1 MLGEEIVLGR
11 RTAPSRVLFGPHV
24 THLADPHRPRAL
36 GPDHV
41 AHYRARA
48 AGGTGVVVTEV
59 ASVVPED
66 HPYEDA
72 PLAPLGGDGWAAI
85 ADACRPYGTV
95 VLAGLGH
102 AGGQGSSAYTRGPL
116 WAPSAVPDP
125 ASGEVPASLSPWGIS
140 EIVAE
145 FASAAALAVE
155 AGCDGVEIQAG
166 QHALLRQFL
175 SGLTNQRDD
184 VYGDDRALLL
194 VEVVRAVRSAIG
206 SRVLGLRLTVDELA
220 PWAGITPSSARA
232 VVERV
237 ADLVDLVVPVRGS
250 ALTVGAT
257 RPDAHTEPGFL
268 RDVCSSVRVP
278 GVATVL
284 AGSVVDVPFAADV
297 LASGDADL
305 VEMTRAQLADADLV
319 AAVRAGSAPR
329 PCVLTNQQCRVR
341 DVRNPR
347 ISCTVAAPEVPE
359 RVVGRS
365 VSPVV
370 VIGAGPAG
378 LEAARTL
385 ARAGCPVHLVERAST
400 VGGLLPLVAGLP
412 GRERFARLVDW
423 YVDEL
428 AALGVPISLGVAAGS
443 GVLQRGGHPR
453 HEAERELP
461 RRRPNTRVERQEI
474 THDLESGRAVLA
486 CGGVDRPGRG
496 TPIAAALRDGVPPGP
511 VVIEDPVGDG
521 AAVAL
526 AELLAAEGREVSI
539 VAPGLL
545 IGPGLA
551 RTGDLVD
558 AQARLARAGV
568 RRVTESSVTGWSDGV
583 VSVADVVTGAVSSLP
598 AAVLV
603 DAGPRRAPS
612 FAAGPGLIAVGDAVA
627 PRTVAE
633 AIREGRAAARE
644 LLA

>member
-24 THLADPHRPRAL
+24 THLADPRHPRAL
-36 GPDHV
+36 GDDHV
-41 AHYRARA
+41 EHYRARA
-48 AGGTGVVVTEV
+48 AGGAGVVVTEV

-72 PLAPLGGDGWAAI
+72 PLASSCPAGWRAVV
-85 ADACRPYGTV
+85 DACRPFGTV

-125 ASGEVPASLSPWGIS
+125 ASGEVPAVLPAAG
-140 EIVAE
+140 VAAVVAG
-145 FASAAALAVE
+145 FAAGASAAVE

-175 SGLTNQRDD
+175 SGLTNHR
-184 VYGDDRALLL
+184 GDAHGADRALLL
-194 VEVVRAVRSAIG
+194 VEVLAAVRSAVG
-206 SRVLGLRLTVDELA
+206 PDAVVGLRLTVDEVA

-232 VVERV
+232 AVARV

-250 ALTVGAT
+250 ALSVGAT
-257 RPDAHTEPGFL
+257 RPDAHTPPGFL
-268 RDVCSSVRVP
+268 RATCRDVRVP

-284 AGSVVDVPFAADV
+284 AGSVVDVD
-297 LASGDADL
+297 LASDALESGDADL

-319 AAVRAGSAPR
+319 ARVRAGSAPR
-329 PCVLTNQQCRVR
+329 PCVLTNQECRVR

-347 ISCTVAAPEVPE
+347 VSCTVAAPEVSEP
-359 RVVGRS
+359 VVGRS
-365 VSPVV
+365 VEPVLV
-370 VIGAGPAG
+370 VGAGPAG

-385 ARAGCPVHLVERAST
+385 ARAGCAVRIVERRSS

-423 YVDEL
+423 YAAEL
-428 AALGVPISLGVAAGS
+428 DALGVAISLGAAADDPPAVG
-443 GVLQRGGHPR
+443 
-453 HEAERELP
+453 
-461 RRRPNTRVERQEI
+461 RV
-474 THDLESGRAVLA
+474 VLA
-486 CGGVDRPGRG
+486 CGGVDRPGPG
-496 TPIAAALRDGVPPGP
+496 TPIAEALRSGLPPGP
-511 VVIEDPVGDG
+511 VVISDPVGDG
-521 AAVAL
+521 AAVAF
-526 AELLAAEGREVSI
+526 AEWLAARGREVAI

-568 RRVTESSVTGWSDGV
+568 RRVTESAVASFSDGV
-583 VSVADVVTGAVSSLP
+583 VAVADVVTGARSALP

-612 FAAGPGLIAVGDAVA
+612 VPSRPGLVVVGDAVA

-633 AIREGRAAARE
+633 AVREGRAAARE
-644 LLA
+644 LVA

>member
-1 MLGEEIVLGR
+1 MPRVLGEEIVLGR

-48 AGGTGVVVTEV
+48 AGGAGVVVTEV
-59 ASVVPED
+59 ASVVAED

-72 PLAPLGGDGWAAI
+72 PLAPLCGDGWAAV
-85 ADACRPYGTV
+85 ADACAPFGTL

-125 ASGEVPASLSPWGIS
+125 ASGEVPAVLSSSGIAAV
-140 EIVAE
+140 VAV
-145 FASAAALAVE
+145 FASSAALAVQ

-175 SGLTNQRDD
+175 SGLTNLRDD
-184 VYGDDRALLL
+184 AYGADRAMVL
-194 VEVVRAVRSAIG
+194 VEVLSAVRAAVG
-206 SRVLGLRLTVDELA
+206 DRVLGLRLTVDELA
-220 PWAGITPSSARA
+220 PWAGITPEVARSFLQ
-232 VVERV
+232 RV

-257 RPDAHTEPGFL
+257 RPDAHTAPGFL
-268 RDVCSSVRVP
+268 RAACRAVRVD

-284 AGSVVDVPFAADV
+284 AGSVVDVEVAESALAA
-297 LASGDADL
+297 GDADV

-319 AAVRAGSAPR
+319 ARARAGSAPR

-365 VSPVV
+365 VGEVLVV
-370 VIGAGPAG
+370 GAGPAG

-385 ARAGCPVHLVERAST
+385 ARAGCAVRVVERADA
-400 VGGLLPLVAGLP
+400 VGGLLRDVAGLP
-412 GRERFARLVDW
+412 GRELFARLVDW
-423 YVDEL
+423 YADEL
-428 AALGVPISLGVAAGS
+428 AALRVPISLGVAVDPEH
-443 GVLQRGGHPR
+443 GVSRPGGH
-453 HEAERELP
+453 AD
-461 RRRPNTRVERQEI
+461 VERQDDP
-474 THDLESGRAVLA
+474 HDLDRVVLA

-496 TPIAAALRDGVPPGP
+496 TPIAAALRDGLPPGP
-511 VVIEDPVGDG
+511 VVVEDPVGDG

-526 AELLAAEGREVSI
+526 AERLAAEGREVAV

-568 RRVTESSVTGWSDGV
+568 RRVTEASVTAFEGGV
-583 VSVADVVTGAVSSLP
+583 VSVVDVATGAASTLP
-598 AAVLV
+598 GAVLV
-603 DAGPRRAPS
+603 DAGPRRGVPVAS
-612 FAAGPGLIAVGDAVA
+612 RPGLVVVGDAVA

-633 AIREGRAAARE
+633 AIREGRAAARG

>member
-36 GPDHV
+36 SGDHV

-48 AGGTGVVVTEV
+48 VGGSGVVVTEV
-59 ASVVPED
+59 ASVLAAD

-72 PLAPLGGDGWAAI
+72 PLASSCPPGWRAV
-85 ADACRPYGTV
+85 ADACRPSGTV

-125 ASGEVPASLSPWGIS
+125 ASGEVPAVLSVAGIADV
-140 EIVAE
+140 VAG
-145 FASAAALAVE
+145 FASAAAAAVA

-175 SGLTNQRDD
+175 SGLTNHRDD
-184 VYGDDRALLL
+184 AYGTDRALLL
-194 VEVVRAVRSAIG
+194 VEVLTAVRDAVG
-206 SRVLGLRLTVDELA
+206 DDAVVGLRLTVDELA
-220 PWAGITPSSARA
+220 PWAGITPVLASS
-232 VVERV
+232 VLERV
-237 ADLVDLVVPVRGS
+237 AGLVDLVVPVRGS

-257 RPDAHTEPGFL
+257 RPDGHTEPGFL
-268 RDVCSSVRVP
+268 RSTCRAVRAD

-284 AGSVVDVPFAADV
+284 AGSVVDVAMASEV

-305 VEMTRAQLADADLV
+305 VEMTRAQLADPELV
-319 AAVRAGSAPR
+319 ARVRAGRRVR

-347 ISCTVAAPEVPE
+347 IGCTVAPPFPAVPPTDA
-359 RVVGRS
+359 S
-365 VSPVV
+365 VL

-385 ARAGCPVHLVERAST
+385 ALGGAAVRVVERADAL
-400 VGGLLPLVAGLP
+400 GGLLRDVSGLP
-412 GRERFARLVDW
+412 GRGRFADLVAW
-423 YVDEL
+423 YRAEL
-428 AALGVPISLGVAAGS
+428 TALGVAVELGVVGEVPS
-443 GVLQRGGHPR
+443 DGLV
-453 HEAERELP
+453 
-461 RRRPNTRVERQEI
+461 
-474 THDLESGRAVLA
+474 VLA
-486 CGGVDRPGRG
+486 TGGVDRPGRG
-496 TPIAAALRDGVPPGP
+496 VPIATAVRDGVAPGA

-526 AELLAAEGREVSI
+526 AERLAGEGREVAV

-545 IGPGLA
+545 VGPGLA

-568 RRVTESSVTGWSDGV
+568 RRVRESSVVGFADGV
-583 VSVADVVTGAVSSLP
+583 VTVADVVTGAVSSWP

-603 DAGPRRAPS
+603 DAGPRRAPAVPS
-612 FAAGPGLIAVGDAVA
+612 RVGLVVVGDAVA

-633 AIREGRAAARE
+633 AVREGRAAARE

>member
-1 MLGEEIVLGR
+1 MLGEEIGLGR

-36 GPDHV
+36 GPGHV

-48 AGGTGVVVTEV
+48 AGGAGVVVTEV
-59 ASVVPED
+59 ASVVAED

-72 PLAPLGGDGWAAI
+72 PLASSCADGWAGVV
-85 ADACRPYGTV
+85 DACRPYGTL

-125 ASGEVPASLSPWGIS
+125 ASGEVPAVLSMAGIAAV
-140 EIVAE
+140 VAG
-145 FASAAALAVE
+145 FATAAASAVE

-175 SGLTNQRDD
+175 SGLTNVRDD
-184 VYGDDRALLL
+184 AYGADRASLL
-194 VEVVRAVRSAIG
+194 VEVLTAVRAAVGPDA
-206 SRVLGLRLTVDELA
+206 VVGLRLTVDELA
-220 PWAGITPSSARA
+220 PWAGITASSAA
-232 VVERV
+232 SVVARV
-237 ADLVDLVVPVRGS
+237 AGLVDLVVPVRGS

-257 RPDAHTEPGFL
+257 RPDAHTAPGFL
-268 RDVCSSVRVP
+268 RASCREVRVP

-284 AGSVVDVPFAADV
+284 AGSVVDVELAEAV

-319 AAVRAGSAPR
+319 ALVRAGFAPR

-347 ISCTVAAPEVPE
+347 ISCTVAAREVPE

-365 VSPVV
+365 VEPVLV
-370 VIGAGPAG
+370 VGAGPAG

-385 ARAGCPVHLVERAST
+385 ARAGCAVRLVERSEQ
-400 VGGLLPLVAGLP
+400 VGGLLRWVAGLP

-423 YVDEL
+423 YADEL
-428 AALGVPISLGVAAGS
+428 AALGVAVTFGVAADVDAEH
-443 GVLQRGGHPR
+443 GVFQPGGH
-453 HEAERELP
+453 AD
-461 RRRPNTRVERQEI
+461 VERQE
-474 THDLESGRAVLA
+474 THHDLDAGWGRVVLA
-486 CGGVDRPGRG
+486 TGGVDRPARG
-496 TPIAAALRDGVPPGP
+496 TPIAAALRDGLPPGP

-521 AAVAL
+521 AAVAM
-526 AELLAAEGREVSI
+526 AELLAADGREVAV

-545 IGPGLA
+545 VGPGLA

-568 RRVTESSVTGWSDGV
+568 RRVTESAVTGWADGV
-583 VSVADVVTGAVSSLP
+583 VAVADVVTGAVSSWP

-603 DAGPRRAPS
+603 DAGPRRAPVLPS
-612 FAAGPGLIAVGDAVA
+612 RPGVIAVGDAVA

>member
-24 THLADPHRPRAL
+24 THLASPHRPRAL
-36 GPDHV
+36 GADHV

-48 AGGTGVVVTEV
+48 AGGAGVVVTEV
-59 ASVVPED
+59 ASVVAED

-72 PLAPLGGDGWAAI
+72 PLAALCSDGWSAVAG
-85 ADACRPYGTV
+85 ACRPFGTL

-125 ASGEVPASLSPWGIS
+125 ASGEVPAVLSPAGIAS
-140 EIVAE
+140 VVDG
-145 FASAAALAVE
+145 FASAAALAVA

-175 SGLTNQRDD
+175 SGLTNHRDD
-184 VYGDDRALLL
+184 AHGTDRALLL
-194 VEVVRAVRSAIG
+194 VEVLAAVRAAVG
-206 SRVLGLRLTVDELA
+206 SEAVVGLRLTVDEMA
-220 PWAGITPSSARA
+220 PWAGITPVLARA
-232 VVERV
+232 ALARV
-237 ADLVDLVVPVRGS
+237 ADSVDLVVPVRGS
-250 ALTVGAT
+250 ALSVGAT
-257 RPDAHTEPGFL
+257 RPDAHTPPGFL
-268 RDVCSSVRVP
+268 RAACREVRVP

-284 AGSVVDVPFAADV
+284 AGSVVDVDV
-297 LASGDADL
+297 ASSALAEGDADL

-319 AAVRAGSAPR
+319 AQVRAGFAPR
-329 PCVLTNQQCRVR
+329 PCVLTNQECQVR

-365 VSPVV
+365 AEPVLV
-370 VIGAGPAG
+370 VGAGPAG

-385 ARAGCPVHLVERAST
+385 ARAGCPVRMVERRSS

-412 GRERFARLVDW
+412 GRERFARLVGW
-423 YVDEL
+423 YAAEL
-428 AALGVPISLGVAAGS
+428 AALDVPIALGVDHE
-443 GVLQRGGHPR
+443 VFQPGGHADVG
-453 HEAERELP
+453 H
-461 RRRPNTRVERQEI
+461 QEI
-474 THDLESGRAVLA
+474 THDLGVAPERVVLA

-496 TPIAAALRDGVPPGP
+496 TPLARALREGLPPGP

-521 AAVAL
+521 AAVAF
-526 AELLAAEGREVSI
+526 AELLARDGREVAI

-568 RRVTESSVTGWSDGV
+568 RRVTESAVASFAEGV
-583 VSVADVVTGAVSSLP
+583 VTVEDVVTGALSTLP
-598 AAVLV
+598 AAALV

-612 FAAGPGLIAVGDAVA
+612 VPARPGLVVVGDAVA

>member
-1 MLGEEIVLGR
+1 MPRVLGEEVVLGR
-11 RTAPSRVLFGPHV
+11 RRAPSRVLFGPHV

-48 AGGTGVVVTEV
+48 AGGTGVLVTEV
-59 ASVVPED
+59 ASVVTAD

-72 PLAPLGGDGWAAI
+72 PLAAACADGWAAV
-85 ADACRPYGTV
+85 ADACRPYGTL

-125 ASGEVPASLSPWGIS
+125 ASGETPAVLSAAGITG
-140 EIVAE
+140 IVAG
-145 FASAAALAVE
+145 FASAASDAVA

-175 SGLTNQRDD
+175 SGLTNHRDD
-184 VYGDDRALLL
+184 AYGTDPALLL
-194 VEVVRAVRSAIG
+194 VEVLTAVRAAIG
-206 SRVLGLRLTVDELA
+206 PGLLGLRLTVDELA
-220 PWAGITPSSARA
+220 PWAGVTPSSARSVLA
-232 VVERV
+232 RV

-250 ALTVGAT
+250 ALTVGASC
-257 RPDAHTEPGFL
+257 PDGHTAPGFL
-268 RDVCSSVRVP
+268 RAACRDLRVE

-284 AGSVVDVPFAADV
+284 AGSVVDAGLAASV

-319 AAVRAGSAPR
+319 AGVRAGVRPR
-329 PCVLTNQQCRVR
+329 PCVLTNQQCQVR

-347 ISCTVAAPEVPE
+347 VSCTVAAPEVPE
-359 RVVGRS
+359 RVVGRT
-365 VSPVV
+365 VDPVLV
-370 VIGAGPAG
+370 VGAGPAG
-378 LEAARTL
+378 LEGARTL
-385 ARAGCPVHLVERAST
+385 ARAGCAVRLVERGER
-400 VGGLLPLVAGLP
+400 VGGLLPWVAGLP
-412 GRERFARLVDW
+412 GRARFARLVDW
-423 YVDEL
+423 YTEEL
-428 AALGVPISLGVAAGS
+428 AALGVAPTLGAPVDVPGS
-443 GVLQRGGHPR
+443 GRVL
-453 HEAERELP
+453 
-461 RRRPNTRVERQEI
+461 
-474 THDLESGRAVLA
+474 LA
-486 CGGVDRPGRG
+486 CGGRDRAGRG
-496 TPIAAALRDGVPPGP
+496 VPIAAALRDGLPPGP

-521 AAVAL
+521 AAVAF
-526 AELLAAEGREVSI
+526 AQRLAADGREVA
-539 VAPGLL
+539 VVTPGLL
-545 IGPGLA
+545 VGPGLA
-551 RTGDLVD
+551 RTGGLVE

-583 VSVADVVTGAVSSLP
+583 VSVADVVTGAVSSWP
-598 AAVLV
+598 AAALV
-603 DAGPRRAPS
+603 DAAPRRAPAV
-612 FAAGPGLIAVGDAVA
+612 AARAGLVAAGDAVA